1 MQNSAAKLGKKEI
14 IDLLNRCWMTHDAMW
29 FFNCWQQ
36 EGIQKANKIN
46 KAAIKSLA
54 PIETRRIQEALG
66 VQRERVGTFEE
77 FKDFILGASAL
88 VIPDFMNIVMS
99 FPAGNVLHWQFK
111 EGDCFA
117 YKGMK
122 RIGVI
127 DQYECGVIYRLM
139 CWFDNLGIKYTVMP
153 EINRCLMHAAG
164 NCSGDFRFDF

>member
-1 MQNSAAKLGKKEI
+1 MQNSTAELGAREI

-36 EGIQKANKIN
+36 VGIEKANQIN

-54 PIETRRIQEALG
+54 PIETRRIREALG
-66 VQRERVGTFEE
+66 IRKERVETFAEL
-77 FKDFILGASAL
+77 KDFLLGASKL
-88 VIPDFMNIVMS
+88 VMPDFMNVRIS
-99 FPAGNVLHWQFK
+99 FPSGKVFHWQFK
-111 EGDCFA
+111 ESDCFA

-139 CWFDNLGIKYTVMP
+139 CWFDNLGIRYTVIP
-153 EINRCLMHAAG
+153 EISGCLRHATG
-164 NCSGDFRFDF
+164 NCSGDFTFNF

>member
-1 MQNSAAKLGKKEI
+1 MKNSAGGLGTKEI

-36 EGIQKANKIN
+36 GGIEKANKIN

-54 PIETRRIQEALG
+54 PIETKRIREALG
-66 VQRERVGTFEE
+66 IRKERVETFEE
-77 FKDFILGASAL
+77 LKDFFLGASKL
-88 VIPDFMNIVMS
+88 VIPDFMNIIIS
-99 FPAGNVLHWQFK
+99 FPGGNVLHWQFK

-122 RIGVI
+122 RIGAI

-139 CWFDNLGIKYTVMP
+139 CWFDNLGIKYKVIP
-153 EINRCLMHAAG
+153 EISRCLRHATG
-164 NCSGDFRFDF
+164 NCSGDFTFNF